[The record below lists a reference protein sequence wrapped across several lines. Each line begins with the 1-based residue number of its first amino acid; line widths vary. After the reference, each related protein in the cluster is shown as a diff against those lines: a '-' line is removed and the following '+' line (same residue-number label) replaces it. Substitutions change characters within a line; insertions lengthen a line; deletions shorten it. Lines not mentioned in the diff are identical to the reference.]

1 MSDLKVDQ
9 VLQIYEIETDVAL
22 KYGID
27 LNSRVIQL
35 VGEINDMAFCHI
47 DTALTLMEAKG
58 RSAVTIR
65 IHSPGGSVYSALAII
80 SRIRSSKCQIITEA
94 YGSCMS
100 AATLILAAGKKR
112 RMGAAAIV
120 MHHEAAY
127 EIGGTHTQVQQE
139 YTNKALKLGV
149 LVYEIDAMEDQIKV
163 HKERVFELKMEMSKL
178 SQQAAEKQKEQQ
190 ANQEVKND

>member
-127 EIGGTHTQVQQE
+127 EIGGTHTQVKHVAKQVEREEALWCGLMEE
-139 YTNKALKLGV
+139 YTGTSASIWSERGRLGEDWYLDAEECKELGIV
-149 LVYEIDAMEDQIKV
+149 DEI
-163 HKERVFELKMEMSKL
+163 F
-178 SQQAAEKQKEQQ
+178 
-190 ANQEVKND
+190 